1 MGLMDEVQVTD
12 HVVLHGG
19 PCEGRHELPGRYQ
32 GGGTTAKKLA
42 VVRID
47 NPSDPRWYCEY
58 IPRKGRTGFHYRG
71 TSPKSQY
78 LAELARE

>member
-19 PCEGRHELPGRYQ
+19 PCEGRHELPG
-32 GGGTTAKKLA
+32 GTTAKKLS
-42 VVRID
+42 VVHID

-58 IPRKGRTGFHYRG
+58 IPRKGQTGFHYRG
-71 TSPKSQY
+71 TSPKSRY
-78 LAELARE
+78 LTELARE